1 MAGQDCIFCR
11 IIAGQIPSVRVFEND
26 RVLAFLDIR
35 PISDGHTLLIP
46 KIHAGSLSECDVSVL
61 AEMIGVVGPL
71 GKAVVGAVQ
80 AEGYNLLCNNG
91 RAAGQLVDH
100 VHFHIIPRRCDDGV
114 LARWPHKEYPAGG
127 AEAMAEKIRR
137 LLAIS

>member
-1 MAGQDCIFCR
+1 MAGQECIFCR
-11 IIAGQIPSVRVFEND
+11 IVAGQVPSVRVFEND

-35 PISDGHTLLIP
+35 PISDGHTLLVP
-46 KIHAGSLSECDVSVL
+46 KIHAGSLSECDASVL

-71 GKAVVGAVQ
+71 AKAVVGAAQ

-100 VHFHIIPRRCDDGV
+100 VHFHIIPRRSDDGV

-127 AEAMAEKIRR
+127 AETMAEKIRR

>member
-11 IIAGQIPSVRVFEND
+11 IIAGQISSTRVWEND
-26 RVLAFLDIR
+26 RCLAFLDIR

-46 KIHAGSLSECDVSVL
+46 KRHAGSLSECEASVL

-71 GKAVVGAVQ
+71 AKAVVQAAQ
-80 AEGYNLLCNNG
+80 AEGYNLLCNDG

-100 VHFHIIPRRCDDGV
+100 VHFHIIPRRSGDGV
-114 LARWPHKEYPAGG
+114 LAHWPHKEYPAGR
-127 AEAMAEKIRR
+127 AEAMAEKIRSH
-137 LLAIS
+137 LAIS

>member
-11 IIAGQIPSVRVFEND
+11 IVAGQVPSVRVFEND

-35 PISDGHTLLIP
+35 PISDGHTLLVP
-46 KIHAGSLSECDVSVL
+46 KIHAGSLSECDASVL

-71 GKAVVGAVQ
+71 AKAVVGAAK

-100 VHFHIIPRRCDDGV
+100 VHFHIIPRRSDDGV

>member
-11 IIAGQIPSVRVFEND
+11 IVAGQIPSTRVWEND
-26 RVLAFLDIR
+26 RILAFLDIR

-46 KIHAGSLSECDVSVL
+46 KRHAGSLSECDASVL
-61 AEMIGVVGPL
+61 AEMIGVAGPL
-71 GKAVVGAVQ
+71 AKSVVEAAQ

-100 VHFHIIPRRCDDGV
+100 VHFHIIPRRSDDGV
-114 LARWPHKEYPAGG
+114 LARWPHKEYPAGK
-127 AEAMAEKIRR
+127 AEEMAGKIRDH
-137 LLAIS
+137 LAKS

>member
-11 IIAGQIPSVRVFEND
+11 IIAGQIPCTRIWEND
-26 RVLAFLDIR
+26 SFLAFLDIH

-46 KIHAGSLSECDVSVL
+46 KVHAGSLGECDASVL
-61 AEMIGVVGPL
+61 AEMVTVVSPL
-71 GKAVVGAVQ
+71 AKAIVKAVE

-100 VHFHIIPRRCDDGV
+100 IHFHIIPRRSGDGV
-114 LARWPHKEYPAGG
+114 LSRWPHKEYPAGM
-127 AEAMAEKIRR
+127 AEAVAEKIRGH
-137 LLAIS
+137 LAIS

>member
-11 IIAGQIPSVRVFEND
+11 IVAGQVPSVRVFEND

-35 PISDGHTLLIP
+35 PISDGHTLLVP
-46 KIHAGSLSECDVSVL
+46 KIHAGSLSECDASVL

-71 GKAVVGAVQ
+71 AKAVVGAAQ

-100 VHFHIIPRRCDDGV
+100 VHFHIIPRRSDDGV
-114 LARWPHKEYPAGG
+114 LACWPHKEYPAGG
-127 AEAMAEKIRR
+127 AETMAEKIRR